1 MLRTPH
7 LGLIA
12 ACLLLCTLP
21 AGCASTPDVGVRDD
35 YRSAR
40 VRSVAVV
47 PFYASGTFG
56 MPTAHFEPLRMAYQ
70 AQAMA
75 WLEDMGFEVIAPDAL
90 ENHLRERELWEIFDE
105 GVALHGSLH
114 RYFEPVDDQ
123 TEPRVEVLTLR
134 TINEQDALPADT
146 LLVGQIVY
154 HSRGICRQSPSSFT
168 RYARTSSTADAPT
181 EFPRPCVI
189 SHFQAKLIDTR
200 TGHTMWFNRM
210 YREFY
215 SRQLNEDIT
224 QRNIARTIADTLG
237 DGSGLTELLADD
249 TAPTSEASAVRPD

>member
-1 MLRTPH
+1 MMRTPN

-12 ACLLLCTLP
+12 SCLLIFALFS
-21 AGCASTPDVGVRDD
+21 GCASTPDVGVRDD
-35 YRSAR
+35 YRSAK

-56 MPTAHFEPLRMAYQ
+56 MPSANFEPLRLAYQ

-75 WLEDMGFEVIAPDAL
+75 WLEEMGFEVIAPDAL
-90 ENHLRERELWEIFDE
+90 ERHLRERELWEVFDE
-105 GVALHGSLH
+105 GVALRGSLH

-123 TEPRVEVLTLR
+123 PEPRVEVLTLR
-134 TINEQDALPADT
+134 TLAEQDALPADT

-154 HSRGICRQSPSSFT
+154 HSRGTCRQSPESFT

-181 EFPRPCVI
+181 GFPRPCVV
-189 SHFQAKLIDTR
+189 SHFQAKLIDAR

-224 QRNIARTIADTLG
+224 RRNIIHTVADTLG
-237 DGSGLTELLADD
+237 DGSGLTDLLAND
-249 TAPTSEASAVRPD
+249 TAPSSEASAARPD